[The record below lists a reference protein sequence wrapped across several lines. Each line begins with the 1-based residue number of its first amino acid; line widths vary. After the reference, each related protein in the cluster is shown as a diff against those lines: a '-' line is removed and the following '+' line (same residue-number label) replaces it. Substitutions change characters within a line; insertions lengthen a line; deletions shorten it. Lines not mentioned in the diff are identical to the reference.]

1 MWGSAER
8 KLFLLYSSGS
18 VQDVYSVGQFGL
30 YWRQSRAK
38 KQRWTKSKWNKWGNS
53 SALGCNPVASP
64 PTQPSK
70 LPIMQGAASA
80 ACIVVNNNYI
90 LNTCPQN
97 RVQKC
102 QNISSPSLGITYGTR
117 EPKAGTPSQCSKDCG
132 RCWHDSSCTSM
143 MQISQSTTS
152 RRCCTG
158 LRSGDCV
165 GHLSQQQH
173 SGRLWCSNNAHWWLC
188 DGWFIGW
195 LDINMALI
203 I

>member
-90 LNTCPQN
+90 LNKIGFKSAKTYLAHPLVSHMEPENQRQEHLLSAANTVDDVDTIAAAHPWC
-97 RVQKC
+97 K
-102 QNISSPSLGITYGTR
+102 SPSPPHPEGAVQDWDQVT
-117 EPKAGTPSQCSKDCG
+117 
-132 RCWHDSSCTSM
+132 
-143 MQISQSTTS
+143 
-152 RRCCTG
+152 
-158 LRSGDCV
+158 V
-165 GHLSQQQH
+165 
-173 SGRLWCSNNAHWWLC
+173 
-188 DGWFIGW
+188 
-195 LDINMALI
+195 
-203 I
+203 